1 MQQIHIMK
9 KISISII
16 ALALTMA
23 FSGCSDRY
31 DMPEPATPQLPAGTP
46 VRISASMEPQ
56 TRLGI
61 EDTETQLVYS
71 WQDNDSFRVYSAS
84 NPKGT
89 SFTIDPDAERVAPSL
104 ASFVGTPV
112 NAFQEGE
119 KLYAVFDGS
128 GAYTLDEDGNL
139 VIDINGQNGKLNQNY
154 QYLYGEAVYHEGKAI
169 NFSLKHV
176 MSMMKFCITLPEG
189 VTALKNFQIG
199 SGNWQLAT
207 RATLVLEKSPS
218 DFADK
223 FSSGM
228 LVCNSSK
235 YKFQNFLSI
244 EGEFLPDET
253 GTVTIYAYMLP
264 TQRYSTGSK
273 GYSQN
278 DFNPLFSVF
287 DGEGN
292 VYVAAALTESRK
304 IEAGKTYRVTSGLYA
319 LAPFVNETDA
329 NAGKPST
336 PYLISTADQLY
347 SFMYRSLYGMKN
359 PNGRTFNTCSYRL
372 TQDIKLN
379 DEHPWASVSYNAWDG
394 MFDGAG
400 HSLKGNIT
408 FGITVNQSIFSA
420 LYSTTV
426 TGLTLDFDQI
436 TLKQKSWNVHRGLL
450 ATDVNNSVITGCA
463 NRSKL
468 ETSSS
473 AYRLAGL
480 IGYSSNSI
488 ISFCSNTGE
497 IRCNGNARWMGGIV
511 AEADRTCIE
520 GCYNTGTFYV
530 KKLSSAN
537 KLYVGGVVGLMKSDQ
552 SVMAG
557 CWSNSSL
564 QIENV
569 IYDDQF
575 NDASGSLFVG
585 GLAGSSEGTIQNC
598 FWNAGMGV
606 ATNGIEAVDCAS
618 FAGTTPDAAQIALLN
633 DQIAAQGWKFKE
645 DGTLEASKE
654 TTIPSLPKEEW

>member
-61 EDTETQLVYS
+61 EDTDAQLVYS

-84 NPKGT
+84 NPEGT
-89 SFTIDPDAERVAPSL
+89 CFTIDPDAERVAPSL

-154 QYLYGEAVYHEGKAI
+154 QYLYGEAVYHEGESI

-176 MSMMKFCITLPEG
+176 VTMMKYRITLPEG
-189 VTALKNFQIG
+189 VSSLKEFQIG
-199 SGNWQLAT
+199 TGYWSMAT
-207 RATLVLEKSPS
+207 QATLVLGKSPS
-218 DFADK
+218 DYAGK
-223 FSSGM
+223 FSSGT
-228 LVCNSSK
+228 LACNQEK
-235 YKFQNFLSI
+235 YRSQNFLPI
-244 EGEFLPDET
+244 EGEFLPDTT
-253 GTVTIYAYMLP
+253 GIVTIYAYMLP
-264 TQRYSTGSK
+264 AQLYYTNNDWNY
-273 GYSQN
+273 QN
-278 DFNPLFSVF
+278 DFNPLFTAC
-287 DGEGN
+287 DGKGE
-292 VYVAAALTESRK
+292 VYVSTASTDPKS

-319 LAPFVNETDA
+319 LAAFDNEQEA
-329 NAGKPST
+329 NAGEPST
-336 PYLISTADQLY
+336 PYLISTAEQLY
-347 SFMYRSLYGMKN
+347 SFMYRSLYGMRN

-372 TQDIKLN
+372 KNDIELH
-379 DEHPWASVSYNAWDG
+379 DEHPWAAVSYNAWDG

-400 HSLKGNIT
+400 HSLKGEIT
-408 FGITVNQSIFSA
+408 FGITLYQSIFSA
-420 LYSTTV
+420 LYDTTV
-426 TGLTLDFDQI
+426 SGLTLDFSQI
-436 TLKQKSWNVHRGLL
+436 TLAQKSWNVHRGLL
-450 ATDVNNSVITGCA
+450 ATEIQSSVVTGCA
-463 NRSKL
+463 NRSTV
-468 ETSSS
+468 ETVSG
-473 AYRLAGL
+473 AYHLFGL
-480 IGYSSNSI
+480 IGYSWNST
-488 ISFCSNTGE
+488 ISFCSNTGD
-497 IRCNGNARWMGGIV
+497 IRCGGEAWRVGGIV

-530 KKLSSAN
+530 KKFITYD
-537 KLYVGGVVGLMKSDQ
+537 KVYVGGVAGKMGSE
-552 SVMAG
+552 SVMAN
-557 CWSNSSL
+557 CWSNSLL
-564 QIENV
+564 QIEDAV
-569 IYDDQF
+569 YDDHF

-606 ATNGIEAVDCAS
+606 ATNGIKAVDCAS
-618 FAGTTPDAAQIALLN
+618 FAGKTPDAAQIALLN
-633 DQIAAQGWKFKE
+633 AQIAAQGWKFNEK
-645 DGTLEASKE
+645 GALEASKE